1 MLATSGGELRIC
13 LKQPQS
19 RGGKDQVRLKKKSHS
34 KSSKG
39 SGARTPRP
47 APLAKHK
54 PGPSPPKPGPGPGP
68 GAGKFPPGPIK
79 RVVIMIQENHTTDNY
94 FRGLAPWGAN
104 VVTNLP
110 ICPNPMPPPF
120 SASNPRHNRHAYFE
134 FLMNGTCEKSQFDT
148 AKDIPFY
155 LYMAIT
161 GAFLENHCAGFGTK
175 STPNHLLLVGGQ
187 SPTLTN
193 PSPRSPIV
201 WDLPSVPGL
210 ADDNKFGWRCYVPS
224 GHYPMKYYKQV
235 QNSARLVSV
244 ANFVAD
250 AKVGNLPAL
259 VYVWHASP
267 NDEHPPDN
275 ITNGMNVIWQCVDA
289 VVQGGKW
296 AETVFLLTWD
306 DWGGFYDHVA
316 TPAVEY
322 TPDNVQLAYGPRIP
336 LLMFGG
342 AVKPGIDSRWCSHVS
357 IPKTAIQL
365 LGLPKLGVPR
375 VDNDPGLADLVDPTM
390 KPNPPPPAYGAAIKI
405 PNPPQPT
412 PAPRPLPPRPA
423 GKPVPTPQ
431 IILRNGKTMPPPNDQ
446 PLPQQPNPPT

>member
-1 MLATSGGELRIC
+1 MRRM
-13 LKQPQS
+13 KP
-19 RGGKDQVRLKKKSHS
+19 LKKPTP
-34 KSSKG
+34 
-39 SGARTPRP
+39 RRRPRP
-47 APLAKHK
+47 ARKPQAKLRPK
-54 PGPSPPKPGPGPGP
+54 PSPKPQPRPRPHPGPGT
-68 GAGKFPPGPIK
+68 GKFPAGPIK

-104 VVTNLP
+104 VATDLP
-110 ICPNPMPPPF
+110 ITPNPPPSPPF
-120 SASNPRHNRHAYFE
+120 SGYYPPHHRQAYFD
-134 FLMNGTCEKSQFDT
+134 FLTKGQAVRSQFDT
-148 AKDIPFY
+148 VTDLPFY

-161 GAFLENHCAGFGTK
+161 GAFLENHCAGFGTN

-193 PSPRSPIV
+193 PPRRAQPV

-210 ADDNKFGWRCYVPS
+210 AGDNQFGWRCYGSPD
-224 GHYPMKYYKQV
+224 HYPMVFYKQV
-235 QNSARLVSV
+235 QNSPHLLNA

-250 AKVGNLPAL
+250 AKTGNLPAL

-267 NDEHPPDN
+267 NDEHSPSN
-275 ITNGMNVIWQCVDA
+275 ITNGMNQIWQSVDA
-289 VVQGGKW
+289 VVQGGGW

-306 DWGGFYDHVA
+306 DWGGFFDHVA

-322 TPDNVQLAYGPRIP
+322 TPDNVQLAYGPRVP

-375 VDNDPGLADLVDPTM
+375 VDNDPGLADLVNPQM
-390 KPNPPPPAYGAAIKI
+390 KPTAPPPAYGQAIQM
-405 PNPPQPT
+405 PNPPQPA
-412 PAPRPLPPRPA
+412 PVPRPVPPRPA
-423 GKPVPTPQ
+423 GRPVPTPK
-431 IILRNGKTMPPPNDQ
+431 IILRGGKSMPPPNDA
-446 PLPQQPNPPT
+446 PLPRQPKPPA